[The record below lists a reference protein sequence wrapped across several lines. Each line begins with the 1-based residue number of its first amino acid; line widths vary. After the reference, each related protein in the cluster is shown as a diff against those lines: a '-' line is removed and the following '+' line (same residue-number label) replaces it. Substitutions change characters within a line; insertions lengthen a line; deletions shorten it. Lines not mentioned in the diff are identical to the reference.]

1 MKILLLV
8 LLPFFVF
15 AQNPYPDTISLI
27 DGRTYP
33 CLITKAEESKVE
45 FIYMD
50 EQTEF
55 IILLAI
61 DKISLQ
67 DMGDIYSKDGGY
79 KSNLEE
85 IENYI
90 SKRMDKLD
98 KEKQTSDELKR
109 LSMIKEELREEKADR
124 IDKEIEEVFDK
135 KLSPIENDW
144 SFGVLYVPYYSGN
157 YYTVIRKTYP
167 QDDLYTFSN
176 SRNETNMEAQL
187 TYLLTKNL
195 RVTLDVSYSSS
206 FAESRYETHIIYSD
220 TAFANGNISTMGLKL
235 FDFNI
240 GLKYYFK
247 DIIKGKVSAF
257 ILAGAGKQ
265 FAIVEDKD
273 ENLFPP
279 VDPLYTSEDNI
290 KEYIKGLNSPW
301 HFNFGFGAE
310 YFFNESLSLTSSIR
324 FIYSSLDSNY
334 DYRYI
339 SEYWTTSDVT
349 DISMSE
355 FATRVGLG
363 LNFYF

>member
-1 MKILLLV
+1 MKTLLLV
-8 LLPFFVF
+8 LLPIFVF
-15 AQNPYPDTISLI
+15 AQNPYPDTIFLI

-33 CLITKAEESKVE
+33 CLITKANESKIE
-45 FIYMD
+45 FIYMN
-50 EQTEF
+50 EQTESV
-55 IILLAI
+55 ILLAI

-67 DMGDIYSKDGGY
+67 DMDDIYSKDGGY
-79 KSNLEE
+79 KSNLDE

-90 SKRMDKLD
+90 SKRMDRLD
-98 KEKQTSDELKR
+98 KEKKASDELKR
-109 LSMIKEELREEKADR
+109 LSLIKEGHRKKI
-124 IDKEIEEVFDK
+124 IDQNDVKILEVSDK
-135 KLSPIENDW
+135 KISPIENDW

-157 YYTVIRKTYP
+157 YYTVIRKSYP
-167 QDDLYTFSN
+167 EDDLDTYIN

-187 TYLLTKNL
+187 TYLLIKNL

-206 FAESRYETHIIYSD
+206 FAESRYESHNGYSD
-220 TAFANGNISTMGLKL
+220 TTYSYGNISTMGLKL
-235 FDFNI
+235 FDFSI

-257 ILAGAGKQ
+257 VLAGAGKQ
-265 FAIVEDKD
+265 FAIVEDKI
-273 ENLFPP
+273 ENFFQP
-279 VDPLYTSEDNI
+279 VDPGYTTEDNI
-290 KEYIKGLNSPW
+290 EEYLKGLNSPW

-310 YFFNESLSLTSSIR
+310 YFFNESLSLTSNIR

-334 DYRYI
+334 DYRYV
-339 SEYWTTSDVT
+339 SEYQTITDVT